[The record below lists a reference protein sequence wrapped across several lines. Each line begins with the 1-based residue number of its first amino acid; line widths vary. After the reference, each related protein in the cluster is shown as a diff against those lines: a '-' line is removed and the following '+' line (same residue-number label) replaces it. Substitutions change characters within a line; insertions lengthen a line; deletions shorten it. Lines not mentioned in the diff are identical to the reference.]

1 MRNVKTWAS
10 ARLRAHRMIDRD
22 RNGLIR
28 ILREE
33 RGDSTS
39 GESFRVCRFPDNR
52 LCPQPSDCPW
62 CFEVAF
68 TDPRTD
74 AEIANIIIAG
84 N

>member
-1 MRNVKTWAS
+1 MNDVKAS
-10 ARLRAHRMIDRD
+10 ARLHARRLIGRNRD
-22 RNGLIR
+22 GLVRN
-28 ILREE
+28 LREE
-33 RGDSTS
+33 REDSTS

-68 TDPRTD
+68 SDLRTD